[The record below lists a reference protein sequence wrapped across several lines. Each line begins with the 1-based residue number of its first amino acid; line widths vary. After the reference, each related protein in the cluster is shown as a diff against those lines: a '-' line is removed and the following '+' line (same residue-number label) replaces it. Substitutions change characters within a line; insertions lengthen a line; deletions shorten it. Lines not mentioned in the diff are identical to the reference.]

1 MKDLKR
7 MSCAG
12 CTCDGQLYSLQA
24 ADPNDQEKRAG
35 SWPLEKRESLKRPGE
50 REKREGGRENKRG
63 DLKGEE
69 VD

>member
-1 MKDLKR
+1 M
-7 MSCAG
+7 
-12 CTCDGQLYSLQA
+12 
-24 ADPNDQEKRAG
+24 
-35 SWPLEKRESLKRPGE
+35 EKRESLKRPGE